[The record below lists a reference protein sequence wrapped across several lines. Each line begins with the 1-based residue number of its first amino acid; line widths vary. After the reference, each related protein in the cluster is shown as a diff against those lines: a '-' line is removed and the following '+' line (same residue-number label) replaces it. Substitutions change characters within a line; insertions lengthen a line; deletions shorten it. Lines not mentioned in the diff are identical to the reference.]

1 MAVYQRARGGG
12 RWAGRA
18 GKMGLRDLNRVTGG
32 VRDGRDGGASQ
43 GDVTHAYGKPA
54 AAGVSQ
60 TGRESVNA
68 R

>member
-1 MAVYQRARGGG
+1 
-12 RWAGRA
+12 
-18 GKMGLRDLNRVTGG
+18 
-32 VRDGRDGGASQ
+32 
-43 GDVTHAYGKPA
+43 VTHAYGKPA